1 MTYRQLLEQLEDLR
15 DEQLDQTVTVHEPY
29 EDEYIAV
36 AYTATTSDV
45 SVLDEDHFY
54 LVLKA

>member
-1 MTYRQLLEQLEDLR
+1 MTYKDLLDELMMLD
-15 DEQLDQTVTVHEPY
+15 DEQLDQTVTVHDAY

-36 AYTATTSDV
+36 VHTNTTSESD
-45 SVLDEDHFY
+45 VLDENHFY